1 MLQHIGWDVS
11 RRHVP
16 HLLAADFMLIP
27 VNTELI
33 ELLLNQRWENPIK

>member
-16 HLLAADFMLIP
+16 HLLTADFMLIP

-33 ELLLNQRWENPIK
+33 EPLLNQRWENPIK